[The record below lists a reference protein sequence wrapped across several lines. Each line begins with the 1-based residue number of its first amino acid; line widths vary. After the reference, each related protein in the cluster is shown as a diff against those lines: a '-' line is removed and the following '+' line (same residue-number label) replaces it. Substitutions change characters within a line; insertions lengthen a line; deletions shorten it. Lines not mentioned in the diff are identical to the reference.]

1 MHTTYIETLYF
12 KVFMAFHTRRTSKLR
27 CSHSENILPA
37 DGKKMNV
44 PAATKIAIILIGIGF
59 IVFVVGFG
67 APYWTVYGIFGHGG
81 LWQGCWNYHGTFRCF
96 SSTGAHSPPP
106 PTPFPSFKSYT

>member
-27 CSHSENILPA
+27 RSHSKNILPA
-37 DGKKMNV
+37 DGKKMVEFGNV

-59 IVFVVGFG
+59 IVFLVGFG
-67 APYWTVYGIFGHGG
+67 APYWTVFGILGHEG
-81 LWQGCWNYHGTFRCF
+81 LWQRCWTYHGTFRCF
-96 SSTGAHSPPP
+96 SNTGAHPLLPHCD
-106 PTPFPSFKSYT
+106 T